1 MWGSPRVKVMVHLRG
16 SMVAGMT
23 VTATAVRARAWA
35 MAAGMVQGRGE
46 SEGRETEGITYLD
59 AGASMPQYHWQ
70 SLTSTGS
77 WGLPSLHLTQLEQAL
92 GARSSPWYLREE
104 TLLPMV
110 RVSTLQC
117 SLTSRAATN
126 LKYSIKNMLAIC
138 ERMKRENIHTLYAL
152 IIVFMVEGND
162 GGNRGIKDGRE
173 IWKGDQEITKIYI
186 PRLNS
191 APLGANAEM
200 LKCHLFSCW
209 RPSSGKKDDTS
220 AFWQTTIR
228 VAHVPE
234 SRYLIPD

>member
-1 MWGSPRVKVMVHLRG
+1 M
-16 SMVAGMT
+16 
-23 VTATAVRARAWA
+23 
-35 MAAGMVQGRGE
+35 
-46 SEGRETEGITYLD
+46 
-59 AGASMPQYHWQ
+59 
-70 SLTSTGS
+70 
-77 WGLPSLHLTQLEQAL
+77 
-92 GARSSPWYLREE
+92 
-104 TLLPMV
+104 
-110 RVSTLQC
+110 
-117 SLTSRAATN
+117 SRAATN
-126 LKYSIKNMLAIC
+126 LKYRDMLAVH
-138 ERMKRENIHTLYAL
+138 ERESKEGKYSPWML
-152 IIVFMVEGND
+152 VEGND